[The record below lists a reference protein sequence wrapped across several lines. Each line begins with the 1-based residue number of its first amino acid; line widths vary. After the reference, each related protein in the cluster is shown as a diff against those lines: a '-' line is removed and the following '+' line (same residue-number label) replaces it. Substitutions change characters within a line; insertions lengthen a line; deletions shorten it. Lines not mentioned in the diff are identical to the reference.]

1 MVSLQCFYLY
11 FPIFVGILTFYIL
24 FFLLQSAK
32 NVREGI
38 SVLIGSFYCN
48 FSEILKSL
56 WINIEYNLVNL
67 SFQFE
72 IDIIVNCIL
81 NFLCHEKSL
90 TFFLLRS
97 SYFFLFVHS
106 LIYRN
111 MKMDLLTLKDPIIS
125 KNCIEIKIE

>member
-1 MVSLQCFYLY
+1 MFLFIFSNFCWNSYLLH
-11 FPIFVGILTFYIL
+11 P

-32 NVREGI
+32 YVREGI